1 MTDLTVYFE
10 LTWLSF
16 PLQNE
21 MRFKIK
27 LKLDFMKIL
36 LHLFTFEY
44 INSKVLTYCK
54 QNRVWIR
61 HVQKLGEKWVRNG
74 FKRKDN
80 MGWKDDCES
89 IHLKCK
95 PGK

>member
-10 LTWLSF
+10 LANLRF

-36 LHLFTFEY
+36 LHLCT
-44 INSKVLTYCK
+44 
-54 QNRVWIR
+54 RVY
-61 HVQKLGEKWVRNG
+61 
-74 FKRKDN
+74 KR
-80 MGWKDDCES
+80 
-89 IHLKCK
+89 
-95 PGK
+95 

>member
-10 LTWLSF
+10 LAELSF

-36 LHLFTFEY
+36 LHLCTLEY
-44 INSKVLTYCK
+44 INSKMPTYNK
-54 QNRVWIR
+54 QNRV
-61 HVQKLGEKWVRNG
+61 
-74 FKRKDN
+74 
-80 MGWKDDCES
+80 
-89 IHLKCK
+89 
-95 PGK
+95 

>member
-10 LTWLSF
+10 LANLRF

-36 LHLFTFEY
+36 LHLCTLEY
-44 INSKVLTYCK
+44 INGKMPTTT
-54 QNRVWIR
+54 NRI
-61 HVQKLGEKWVRNG
+61 E
-74 FKRKDN
+74 F
-80 MGWKDDCES
+80 ES
-89 IHLKCK
+89 GMLKN
-95 PGK
+95 

>member
-10 LTWLSF
+10 LAELSF

-36 LHLFTFEY
+36 LHLCTLEY
-44 INSKVLTYCK
+44 INSKMPTYYK
-54 QNRVWIR
+54 QNRV
-61 HVQKLGEKWVRNG
+61 
-74 FKRKDN
+74 
-80 MGWKDDCES
+80 
-89 IHLKCK
+89 
-95 PGK
+95 

>member
-10 LTWLSF
+10 LAELSF

-36 LHLFTFEY
+36 LHLCTLEY
-44 INSKVLTYCK
+44 INSKMLGQLLLTSIIK
-54 QNRVWIR
+54 P
-61 HVQKLGEKWVRNG
+61 QKTLVIM
-74 FKRKDN
+74 DI
-80 MGWKDDCES
+80 M
-89 IHLKCK
+89 
-95 PGK
+95 

>member
-10 LTWLSF
+10 LSELSF

-36 LHLFTFEY
+36 LHLCTLEY
-44 INSKVLTYCK
+44 INSKMPTYYK
-54 QNRVWIR
+54 QNRV
-61 HVQKLGEKWVRNG
+61 
-74 FKRKDN
+74 
-80 MGWKDDCES
+80 
-89 IHLKCK
+89 
-95 PGK
+95 

>member
-10 LTWLSF
+10 LAELSF

-36 LHLFTFEY
+36 LHLCTLEY
-44 INSKVLTYCK
+44 INSKMPTYYK

-61 HVQKLGEKWVRNG
+61 HVKKLGKRWVRNG
-74 FKRKDN
+74 FKRKDK
-80 MGWKDDCES
+80 MDLKDDCES

-95 PGK
+95 SGK